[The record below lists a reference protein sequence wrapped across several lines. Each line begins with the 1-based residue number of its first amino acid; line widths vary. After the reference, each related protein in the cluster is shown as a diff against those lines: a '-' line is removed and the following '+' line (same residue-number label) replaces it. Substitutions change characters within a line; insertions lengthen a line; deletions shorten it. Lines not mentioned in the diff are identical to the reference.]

1 MKKII
6 QFSGLLII
14 SLLSGFCNLYAQKP
28 AIIKGHIIDSRTQ
41 SSMMY
46 VNIVEIDKNGRFVS
60 GTVSDINGNYV
71 FKVSNDKNPL
81 QASFIGYIKQ
91 SIQINGRSKVDIQL
105 DPDDKSLGEVRI
117 EGTKLG
123 NDGYTKVRDRAT
135 SVARIDFKDMKSLM
149 TTTVEDMLQGRFGNV
164 DISSM
169 SGDPGA
175 GLNIRIRGTATLNAR
190 NSPLIVIN
198 GIPYDAT
205 IDPDFDFGS
214 ADVEK
219 FGNLIDVSPEDIE
232 SIEVLKDAASTAAW
246 GSKASNGVLMIK
258 TKRGIKSKPI
268 FEYTFKNTTGWE
280 PAPIPMLDGAGYA
293 RLITEEQYNWQRN
306 DFATN
311 PLYAKDY
318 QQIAYD
324 PEWDQYYNYS
334 QNTNWVKE
342 ITHVSNTK
350 QHDFSVRGGGDK
362 TKYNM
367 SVGFF
372 DEGGTT
378 IGNELKKLNL
388 RSSLDYDLSS
398 KLQFKSDIMF
408 TRYDQNNTYD
418 AEDNAFWPG
427 NLVRSVAYRRMPNLS
442 VYNRDTLN
450 IFTPG
455 DYFIPTSTLQGNAGT
470 GNYNPVAFANLGVNH
485 QLKDNTRA
493 LFTTRYSIMPNL
505 IWNATVTLDIFD
517 NKREK
522 FLPYEAIGYNYADGI
537 SNRATNEFTKKSTIY
552 TVNQVIYNPKTG
564 PNHDL
569 SFQGQFDTEETTE
582 RWFKTETSQSASP
595 DMQQPV
601 GDKHLNTFGSSIS
614 QYRSM
619 GFFGSASY
627 KYMDKYIFM
636 VGAKYEGNSKF
647 APESRWGL
655 FPTVSGAWRINKE
668 NFLKDVKWIN
678 DLKLRASW
686 GESGNAPDQN
696 YLYWNSYNAG
706 SGLSYM
712 DMQGVEPGGL
722 EKTSLKWETI
732 RQINP
737 GLSFLALDNRLN
749 IEIDYYKKTTLDL
762 YLKDSGIPTSTGFG
776 SLSRNNGSLEN
787 RGAEFTMDY
796 TIVRKKDWSLNFNL
810 NLSTNKNVVLALP
823 DNYSTEYGDMLT
835 NGQYKISIQPG
846 QSMGGFFGY
855 RYLGTYTTSDD
866 AVVRD
871 VKGNPIYGLNK
882 DVPLRMTMGGTSG
895 YVFEGGD
902 ARYDDINHDGKIDEL
917 DLVYLGDLNP
927 KFMGGTGFRVQYKGF
942 ILNTFFYAKV
952 GQKII
957 NQTRMDTE
965 KMYGYDNQSTA
976 TNWRWR
982 RDGDITDM
990 PRALYNRG
998 YNWLGSDRFVEDG
1011 SYIRLKSLSLSY
1023 LFDPKVCR
1031 TLRVKDLKVYCTAY
1045 NLYTWTKYSGQDP
1058 DVSQPNKPDTLPKD
1072 ESRTPPSQKFM
1083 IGVNVTF

>member
-14 SLLSGFCNLYAQKP
+14 ILLSGFCNLYGQKP
-28 AIIKGHIIDSRTQ
+28 AIIKGHVTDSLTRE
-41 SSMMY
+41 SMLY
-46 VNIVEIDKNGRFVS
+46 VNVVEIDKNGRFVS
-60 GTVSDINGNYV
+60 GTVTDLNGNYV
-71 FKVSNDKNPL
+71 FKVTNDKNPL
-81 QASFIGYIKQ
+81 QISFIGYKKKTVD
-91 SIQINGRSKVDIQL
+91 INGRTTVNIELEPESKNL
-105 DPDDKSLGEVRI
+105 KEVRV
-117 EGTKLG
+117 EVAKVG
-123 NDGYTKVRDRAT
+123 NDGFTKVRDRAT
-135 SVARIDFKDMKSLM
+135 SVARIDFKEMKSLM
-149 TTTVEDMLQGRFGNV
+149 TTSVEDMLQGRMGNV
-164 DISSM
+164 DISSI

-190 NSPLIVIN
+190 NNPLIVIN

-205 IDPDFDFGS
+205 IDPEFDFGS

-232 SIEVLKDAASTAAW
+232 TIEVLKDAASTAAW

-258 TKRGIKSKPI
+258 TKRGAKSKPI
-268 FEYTFKNTTGWE
+268 FEYTYKNTTGWE

-306 DFATN
+306 EFSQGDAGFN
-311 PLYAKDY
+311 
-318 QQIAYD
+318 QIAFD
-324 PEWDQYYNYS
+324 PSWEQYHNYS

-342 ITHVSNTK
+342 ITQVAHTQ

-367 SVGFF
+367 SVGYF

-418 AEDNAFWPG
+418 AEDGDFNG
-427 NLVRSVAYRRMPNLS
+427 KLVRSIAYRRMPNLS
-442 VYNRDTLN
+442 VYDRDTLN
-450 IFTPG
+450 HYTVG
-455 DYFIPTSTLQGNAGT
+455 DYFTPTSTLQGTASAI
-470 GNYNPVAFANLGVNH
+470 YNPVAFANLGVNH
-485 QLKDNTRA
+485 QLKDNARA

-522 FLPYEAIGYNYADGI
+522 FLPFEAIGYNYSDGI
-537 SNRATNEFTKKSTIY
+537 TNQAQNEFSKKSTIY
-552 TVNQVIYNPKTG
+552 TINQLIYSPKMG

-569 SFQGQFDTEETTE
+569 SFQGQFDTEESNQ
-582 RWFKTETSQSASP
+582 RYLKTVTSQSASP

-601 GDKHLNTFGSSIS
+601 GDIHLNWFTSNLT

-619 GFFGSASY
+619 GFYASGSY
-627 KYMDKYIFM
+627 KYMDKYILM
-636 VGAKYEGNSKF
+636 LGAKYEGNSKF

-668 NFLKDVKWIN
+668 NFLKDTKWIN
-678 DLKLRASW
+678 DLKLRLSW
-686 GESGNAPDQN
+686 GQSGNAPNSN
-696 YLYWNSYNAG
+696 YLYWNTYNAG
-706 SGLSYM
+706 SSLSYL
-712 DMQGVEPGGL
+712 DMQGVEPNGL
-722 EKTSLKWETI
+722 ELTSLKWETI
-732 RQINP
+732 EQINP
-737 GLSFLALDNRLN
+737 GISFYGLDNRLN
-749 IEIDYYKKTTLDL
+749 VEIDYYKKTTLDL
-762 YLKDSGIPTSTGFG
+762 YLENSGIPSSSGFG
-776 SLSRNNGSLEN
+776 SLNRNDGSLEN
-787 RGAEFTMDY
+787 RGGEFLMDY
-796 TIVRKKDWSLNFNL
+796 TVIRKKDWSLNFNL

-823 DNYSTEYGDMLT
+823 DNYSLEYGDMLT
-835 NGQYKISIQPG
+835 NGNYKISVKPG
-846 QSMGGFFGY
+846 EAMGGFFGY
-855 RYLGTYTTSDD
+855 RYLGVYETSED

-871 VKGNPIYGLNK
+871 VNGNPIYGLNK

-895 YVFEGGD
+895 YVFQGGD
-902 ARYDDINHDGKIDEL
+902 AKYDDINHDGKIDEL

-927 KFMGGTGFRVQYKGF
+927 KYMGGTGFRIQYKGL
-942 ILNTFFYAKV
+942 ILNSFFYFKV

-965 KMYGYDNQSTA
+965 NMYGYDNQSVA

-982 RDGDITDM
+982 RDGDVTVM
-990 PRALYNRG
+990 PRALYNQG

-1011 SYIRLKSLSLSY
+1011 SYLRLKSLSLSY
-1023 LFDPKVCR
+1023 LFDPKLCKA
-1031 TLRVKDLKVYCTAY
+1031 LRVKDMKVYCTAY

-1058 DVSQPNKPDTLPKD
+1058 DVSQPNRPDTLPKD
-1072 ESRTPPSQKFM
+1072 VSRTPPSQKFM